1 MSFKDIIAQEVAKRI
16 LQTQIRTNRISTTY
30 LFYGPEGVGKTLTA
44 KTFAKAINCKER
56 SGDACDKCS
65 VCISIENLRSPDFTI
80 LSPEK
85 NKSIGIDE
93 IRSLKANLSYY
104 TTWLDFRVIIIRMAD
119 KLTEEASNALLKM
132 LEEAPQETVFILTT
146 SKKEALLETIKS
158 RAQQIEFR
166 RLREE
171 ELQKLLPSTYSK
183 VILKLARGSVTWAL
197 KLMEME
203 LNKLRAL
210 VFQFIHA
217 SPVLRMQM
225 IHNIID
231 TEEFLRLTEE
241 VYMDLL
247 AKNLGAMAL
256 IKNSDFEFKK
266 RLSTLEILKAITICE
281 RGFSALSRNVNKEL
295 IFYWL
300 SKELP

>member
-1 MSFKDIIAQEVAKRI
+1 MSFKDIVGQEVAKRI
-16 LQTQIRTNRISTTY
+16 LQTQIKTNRISTTY

-44 KTFAKAINCKER
+44 KTFAKAINCREA
-56 SGDACDKCS
+56 SWDACDKCS
-65 VCISIENLRSPDFTI
+65 ACIGIENLRNPDFTI

-85 NKSIGIDE
+85 NKSIGIDQ

-104 TTWLDFRVIIIRMAD
+104 TTWLDFRVIIIKMAD
-119 KLTEEASNALLKM
+119 KLTEEASNALLKI
-132 LEEAPQETVFILTT
+132 LEEAPKETIFILTT
-146 SKKEALLETIKS
+146 SKKEALLETVKS

-166 RLREE
+166 RLKEE
-171 ELQKLLPSTYSK
+171 ELQKLLPPGCSK
-183 VILKLARGSVTWAL
+183 VILKLARGSVTRAL
-197 KLMEME
+197 RLMEME
-203 LNKLRAL
+203 LNEIRAC
-210 VFQFIHA
+210 VFQFIHT
-217 SPVLRMQM
+217 SPVLRIQM

-231 TEEFLRLTEE
+231 IEEFLRLAEE
-241 VYMDLL
+241 MYMDLL
-247 AKNLGAMAL
+247 AKNLGAIEL
-256 IKNSDFEFKK
+256 IKNSDLEFKK